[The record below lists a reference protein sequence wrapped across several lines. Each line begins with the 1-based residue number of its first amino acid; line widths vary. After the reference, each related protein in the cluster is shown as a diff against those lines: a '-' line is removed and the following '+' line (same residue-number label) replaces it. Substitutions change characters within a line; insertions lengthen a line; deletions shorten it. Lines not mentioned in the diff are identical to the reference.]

1 MALHSHPSLMDLHA
15 GRDGHALYQLLNEQ
29 SNRSLW
35 QQQSEHSNSADGL
48 LAGLLPPRHGRT
60 HG

>member
-1 MALHSHPSLMDLHA
+1 MALRSHPSLIDLHA
-15 GRDGHALYQLLNEQ
+15 GRDGHALYQLMNEQ
-29 SNRSLW
+29 SNMSLW
-35 QQQSEHSNSADGL
+35 QQQNEHNNSVDGL